1 MILSAVWL
9 ILYVLAQVRNRYTS
23 AVICQM
29 HTINPNSS
37 FDLIIVDIIPG
48 SAEFLEFMALDN
60 VLNFYIFGTPK
71 HDF

>member
-1 MILSAVWL
+1 MFWPKFETDIHL
-9 ILYVLAQVRNRYTS
+9 
-23 AVICQM
+23 
-29 HTINPNSS
+29 PS
-37 FDLIIVDIIPG
+37 FAKCIPLTQIALDLIIVDIIPG